1 MCTSGIA
8 RELVTPTG
16 AAIATT
22 LSTRYAQIPEMTLQ
36 AVGYGAGSADL
47 KEKANVLRI
56 LIGESATSEAGEH
69 WDAPVSVIE
78 TNLDD
83 MSPQIYG
90 YFVERALAAGALDV
104 FSTAVQMKKNR
115 PGVLLTILCDAAHTA
130 RLIDLVF
137 RETTTIGVRTY
148 DVRRKVLDRE
158 LVPVATPFG
167 EVRMKISR
175 MNGSVLNATP
185 EYEDCQRLAAEK
197 GIPLKQVIAAASFEF
212 QKHKEA
218 HK

>member
-1 MCTSGIA
+1 
-8 RELVTPTG
+8 
-16 AAIATT
+16 
-22 LSTRYAQIPEMTLQ
+22 
-36 AVGYGAGSADL
+36 
-47 KEKANVLRI
+47 
-56 LIGESATSEAGEH
+56 
-69 WDAPVSVIE
+69 
-78 TNLDD
+78 
-83 MSPQIYG
+83 
-90 YFVERALAAGALDV
+90 
-104 FSTAVQMKKNR
+104 
-115 PGVLLTILCDAAHTA
+115 
-130 RLIDLVF
+130 
-137 RETTTIGVRTY
+137 VRTY

-197 GIPLKQVIAAASFEF
+197 GIPLKQVIAAAAFEF

>member
-1 MCTSGIA
+1 
-8 RELVTPTG
+8 
-16 AAIATT
+16 
-22 LSTRYAQIPEMTLQ
+22 
-36 AVGYGAGSADL
+36 
-47 KEKANVLRI
+47 
-56 LIGESATSEAGEH
+56 
-69 WDAPVSVIE
+69 
-78 TNLDD
+78 
-83 MSPQIYG
+83 
-90 YFVERALAAGALDV
+90 
-104 FSTAVQMKKNR
+104 
-115 PGVLLTILCDAAHTA
+115 
-130 RLIDLVF
+130 
-137 RETTTIGVRTY
+137 VRTY